1 MIFKGRN
8 MMVTLRGAMT
18 ALTASAV
25 LSLAATLALFAGP
38 ASAQE
43 RSTLNF
49 RDAEIAAVID
59 DVSLVTGYTF
69 IVDPDVRGRVTIAS
83 QASLTPDEIFQVFLS
98 TLRVNGYTAVRAAPG
113 VFQIVPETEGAR
125 AGAQISPDRENE
137 VFLTTVV
144 RLSNASARDAI
155 RAVGPLLSASGAAN
169 AVEGSNLIV
178 AVDYASNI
186 EAVEQALRAMDRDT
200 SSVEMLVLENIPA
213 EDMVGIVERL
223 RARTAQ
229 GEDDRAFAV
238 SVAAVPASNAL
249 LLRGEPG
256 AVGEMIALARRV
268 DAVSRSNQSF
278 RVINLNHAEGAQLV
292 PILEQFAETMSQA
305 VGENARR
312 TTIAHHAP
320 TNAVIMNADP
330 DVLRELEQVIRRLD
344 VRRPQ
349 VQVEAIVVEISD
361 QAARELGVQFLL
373 AGNGED
379 ATPFAYTRYGNQRS
393 PDLLA
398 LTGALATD
406 SFSGADGA
414 TGDQLSLRNLAI
426 SSLLG
431 ARGGAFG
438 LGGQIGND
446 GSLFG
451 LIVNALE
458 SDTQSNVLSKPQIM
472 VLDNEEATLL
482 VGQQIPITTGEALGS
497 NNANPFRQI
506 ERQDVGVELT
516 VRPQINEGDAI
527 RLHIRQEVSS
537 VAGPVSASFQ
547 ELITN
552 QREIETT
559 VMADNGE
566 IIVLGGLIERDM
578 QVLDDSVPGLSRI
591 PLAGRLFRNESRSQV
606 RRNLMVFIRPT
617 IVRNA
622 ADMRQVTRES
632 YDFAAGEQMR
642 AGGGASSLE
651 EIVDI
656 MLGGQDPFDRPL
668 PETPANPEE

>member
-1 MIFKGRN
+1 MALKGRD
-8 MMVTLRGAMT
+8 MTVTLRGAMT
-18 ALTASAV
+18 ALTAGLV
-25 LSLAATLALFAGP
+25 LILGLWAGP

-49 RDAEIAAVID
+49 RDAEISAVID
-59 DVSLVTGYTF
+59 DVSLLTGYTF

-83 QASLTPDEIFQVFLS
+83 QASLTPDEVFQVFLS
-98 TLRVNGYTAVRAAPG
+98 TLRVNGYTAVRASPG

-137 VFLTTVV
+137 LFLTTVV

-155 RAVGPLLSASGAAN
+155 RAVGPILSASGAAN
-169 AVEGSNLIV
+169 AVDGSNLIV

-186 EAVEQALRAMDRDT
+186 QAIEQTLRAMDRDT

-223 RARTAQ
+223 RTRTAQ

-278 RVINLNHAEGAQLV
+278 RVINLNHAEGAQLI
-292 PILEQFAETMSQA
+292 PILEQFAETMSQSA
-305 VGENARR
+305 GENARR

-406 SFSGADGA
+406 SFTGEDAA
-414 TGDQLSLRNLAI
+414 TGNQLSLRNLAV

-438 LGGQIGND
+438 LGGQIGED

-458 SDTQSNVLSKPQIM
+458 SDTESNVLSKPQLM

-506 ERQDVGVELT
+506 ERQDVGVQLT
-516 VRPQINEGDAI
+516 VRPQINVGDAI
-527 RLHIRQEVSS
+527 RLQISQEVSS
-537 VAGPVSASFQ
+537 VAGPVSADFQ

-552 QREIETT
+552 QRLIETT

-566 IIVLGGLIERDM
+566 IIVLGGLIERDD
-578 QVLDDSVPGLSRI
+578 QLLDDSVPGLSRI
-591 PLAGRLFRNESRSQV
+591 PVAGRLFRNESRSQV

-622 ADMRQVTRES
+622 ADMRRVTRES
-632 YDFAAGEQMR
+632 YDFAVGEQIR
-642 AGGGASSLE
+642 ATDGASSLE
-651 EIVDI
+651 EIVDL
-656 MLGGQDPFDRPL
+656 MLGGEDPFDRPL
-668 PETPANPEE
+668 PETPASPEE

>member
-1 MIFKGRN
+1 MTVI
-8 MMVTLRGAMT
+8 LRGVMA
-18 ALTASAV
+18 ALS
-25 LSLAATLALFAGP
+25 LSLALSALAAGP
-38 ASAQE
+38 ASTQE

-59 DVSLVTGYTF
+59 DVSLLTGYTF
-69 IVDPDVRGRVTIAS
+69 IVDPEVRGRVTIAS
-83 QASLTPDEIFQVFLS
+83 QVALTPDEVFQVFLS
-98 TLRVNGYTAVRAAPG
+98 TLRVNGYTAVRVGQG
-113 VFQIVPETEGAR
+113 VFRIVPEQEGAR
-125 AGAQISPDRENE
+125 AGARVSTDRENE

-200 SSVEMLVLENIPA
+200 STVEMIVLENIPA

-223 RARTAQ
+223 RTRTGQ
-229 GEDDRAFAV
+229 GEDDRSLAV

-249 LLRGEPG
+249 LMRGEPR
-256 AVGEMIALARRV
+256 AVGEMIALVRRV

-278 RVINLNHAEGAQLV
+278 RVISLNHAEGAQLL
-292 PILEQFAETMSQA
+292 PILEQFSVTLSPTA
-305 VGENARR
+305 GENARGAS
-312 TTIAHHAP
+312 IAHHAP
-320 TNAVIMNADP
+320 TNAIIINASP
-330 DVLRELEQVIRRLD
+330 DVLRELEQVVRRLD
-344 VRRPQ
+344 IRRPQ

-373 AGNGED
+373 AGDGDD
-379 ATPFAYTRYGNQRS
+379 ATPFAYTRYGSQRS

-406 SFSGADGA
+406 SFADTGEA
-414 TGDQLSLRNLAI
+414 AGDQLSLRNLAV

-431 ARGGAFG
+431 VRGGAFG
-438 LGGQIGND
+438 LGGQIGDD

-458 SDTQSNVLSKPQIM
+458 SDTQSNVLSKPQLM
-472 VLDNEEATLL
+472 VLDNEEASLL
-482 VGQQIPITTGEALGS
+482 VGQQIPITTGEALGA

-516 VRPQINEGDAI
+516 VRPQINQGDAI
-527 RLHIRQEVSS
+527 RLQIRQEVSS
-537 VAGPVSASFQ
+537 VAGPVSADFQ

-566 IIVLGGLIERDM
+566 IIVLGGLIERDE
-578 QVLDDSVPGLSRI
+578 QLLDDSVPGLSRI
-591 PLAGRLFRNESRSQV
+591 PVAGRLFRNESRSQV

-622 ADMRQVTRES
+622 ADMRRVTRDS
-632 YDFAAGEQMR
+632 YNFAVGEQR
-642 AGGGASSLE
+642 LAADGLSSLE
-651 EIVDI
+651 EIVDL
-656 MLGGQDPFDRPL
+656 MLGGADPFDRPL
-668 PETPANPEE
+668 PETPEASATPED

>member
-1 MIFKGRN
+1 MTFKGRN
-8 MMVTLRGAMT
+8 MMVTLRGAT
-18 ALTASAV
+18 AALMISLGLVLT
-25 LSLAATLALFAGP
+25 LGLFAGP

-49 RDAEIAAVID
+49 RDAEISAVID
-59 DVSLVTGYTF
+59 DVSLLTGYTF

-83 QASLTPDEIFQVFLS
+83 QAALTPDEVFQVFLS
-98 TLRVNGYTAVRAAPG
+98 TLRVNGYAAVRTAPG
-113 VFQIVPETEGAR
+113 VFQIVPEAEGAR
-125 AGAQISPDRENE
+125 AGAQVTPDRENE
-137 VFLTTVV
+137 LFLTTVV
-144 RLSNASARDAI
+144 RLTTASARDAI

-186 EAVEQALRAMDRDT
+186 EAIEQTLRAMDRDT
-200 SSVEMLVLENIPA
+200 STVEMLVLENIPA

-249 LLRGEPG
+249 LLRGEPR

-278 RVINLNHAEGAQLV
+278 RVINLNHAEGAQLI
-292 PILEQFAETMSQA
+292 PILEQFAETLSQ
-305 VGENARR
+305 VGGESARR

-406 SFSGADGA
+406 SFSGDDAA
-414 TGDQLSLRNLAI
+414 TGDQLSLRNLAV

-438 LGGQIGND
+438 LGGQIGDD

-458 SDTQSNVLSKPQIM
+458 SDTESNVLSKPQLM

-482 VGQQIPITTGEALGS
+482 VGQQIPITTGEALGA

-506 ERQDVGVELT
+506 ERQDVGVSLT
-516 VRPQINEGDAI
+516 VRPQINVGDAI
-527 RLHIRQEVSS
+527 RLQIRQEVSS
-537 VAGPVSASFQ
+537 VAGPVSADFQ

-566 IIVLGGLIERDM
+566 IIVLGGLIERDD
-578 QVLDDSVPGLSRI
+578 QLLDDSVPGLSRI
-591 PLAGRLFRNESRSQV
+591 PVAGRLFRNESRSQV

-622 ADMRQVTRES
+622 ADMRRVTRDS
-632 YDFAAGEQMR
+632 YDFAVGEQIR
-642 AGGGASSLE
+642 ATDGASSLE
-651 EIVDI
+651 EIVDL
-656 MLGGQDPFDRPL
+656 MLGGEDPFDRPL
-668 PETPANPEE
+668 PETPASPEE

>member
-1 MIFKGRN
+1 
-8 MMVTLRGAMT
+8 
-18 ALTASAV
+18 
-25 LSLAATLALFAGP
+25 
-38 ASAQE
+38 
-43 RSTLNF
+43 
-49 RDAEIAAVID
+49 
-59 DVSLVTGYTF
+59 
-69 IVDPDVRGRVTIAS
+69 
-83 QASLTPDEIFQVFLS
+83 
-98 TLRVNGYTAVRAAPG
+98 
-113 VFQIVPETEGAR
+113 
-125 AGAQISPDRENE
+125 
-137 VFLTTVV
+137 
-144 RLSNASARDAI
+144 
-155 RAVGPLLSASGAAN
+155 
-169 AVEGSNLIV
+169 
-178 AVDYASNI
+178 
-186 EAVEQALRAMDRDT
+186 
-200 SSVEMLVLENIPA
+200 
-213 EDMVGIVERL
+213 
-223 RARTAQ
+223 
-229 GEDDRAFAV
+229 
-238 SVAAVPASNAL
+238 
-249 LLRGEPG
+249 
-256 AVGEMIALARRV
+256 
-268 DAVSRSNQSF
+268 
-278 RVINLNHAEGAQLV
+278 
-292 PILEQFAETMSQA
+292 MSQSA
-305 VGENARR
+305 GENARR

-406 SFSGADGA
+406 SFTGEDAA
-414 TGDQLSLRNLAI
+414 TGNQLSLRNLAV

-438 LGGQIGND
+438 LGGQIGED

-458 SDTQSNVLSKPQIM
+458 SDTESNVLSKPQLM

-506 ERQDVGVELT
+506 ERQDVGVQLT
-516 VRPQINEGDAI
+516 VRPQINVGDAI
-527 RLHIRQEVSS
+527 RLQISQEVSS
-537 VAGPVSASFQ
+537 VAGPVSADFQ

-552 QREIETT
+552 QRLIETT

-566 IIVLGGLIERDM
+566 IIVLGGLIERDD
-578 QVLDDSVPGLSRI
+578 QLLDDSVPGLSRI
-591 PLAGRLFRNESRSQV
+591 PVAGRLFRNESRSQV

-622 ADMRQVTRES
+622 ADMRRVTRES
-632 YDFAAGEQMR
+632 YDFAVGEQIR
-642 AGGGASSLE
+642 ATDGASSLE
-651 EIVDI
+651 EIVDL
-656 MLGGQDPFDRPL
+656 MLGGEDPFDRPL
-668 PETPANPEE
+668 PETPASPEE